1 MAREYT
7 AEFKLEAVKL
17 ANEQR
22 KVGQPVAK
30 VARDLGIRDSVLGKW
45 MKKYNEK
52 KSAANAFP
60 DVAPYD
66 KERFDL
72 QKELAKV
79 TRERDIKKKPW
90 PVKKSKIFFYI
101 VNTIKCRN
109 YVGFSASGYYKW
121 TTRKISS
128 RESANKELL
137 ADIQKIYQ
145 ASKCRYGAPKIHAEL
160 KALGKS
166 CNLKTVQSIMQ
177 KNGIQAILRRK
188 FKIKKQQ
195 TDSSSQ
201 YIRPKLYCRSTK

>member
-1 MAREYT
+1 M
-7 AEFKLEAVKL
+7 
-17 ANEQR
+17 
-22 KVGQPVAK
+22 
-30 VARDLGIRDSVLGKW
+30 
-45 MKKYNEK
+45 
-52 KSAANAFP
+52 
-60 DVAPYD
+60 APYD

-72 QKELAKV
+72 QSKSNKGKRHLKKALASQ
-79 TRERDIKKKPW
+79 
-90 PVKKSKIFFYI
+90 KSKIFFYI
-101 VNTIKCRN
+101 VTAIKYRN

-137 ADIQKIYQ
+137 AAIQKIYQ
-145 ASKCRYGAPKIHAEL
+145 VSKCRYGAPKIHAEL

-166 CNLKTVQSIMQ
+166 CKLKTVQSIMQ

>member
-1 MAREYT
+1 M
-7 AEFKLEAVKL
+7 LL
-17 ANEQR
+17 AFN
-22 KVGQPVAK
+22 
-30 VARDLGIRDSVLGKW
+30 LLIII
-45 MKKYNEK
+45 Y
-52 KSAANAFP
+52 
-60 DVAPYD
+60 PYPITSG
-66 KERFDL
+66 L
-72 QKELAKV
+72 LWKEL
-79 TRERDIKKKPW
+79 
-90 PVKKSKIFFYI
+90 
-101 VNTIKCRN
+101 
-109 YVGFSASGYYKW
+109 YKW

>member
-1 MAREYT
+1 MDTFFSSLPRTKISDIIAFY
-7 AEFKLEAVKL
+7 L
-17 ANEQR
+17 
-22 KVGQPVAK
+22 
-30 VARDLGIRDSVLGKW
+30 
-45 MKKYNEK
+45 
-52 KSAANAFP
+52 FP
-60 DVAPYD
+60 D
-66 KERFDL
+66 
-72 QKELAKV
+72 
-79 TRERDIKKKPW
+79 
-90 PVKKSKIFFYI
+90 
-101 VNTIKCRN
+101 N
-109 YVGFSASGYYKW
+109 
-121 TTRKISS
+121 
-128 RESANKELL
+128 LL

>member
-17 ANEQR
+17 TNEQR

-79 TRERDIKKKPW
+79 TRERDILKKPW

-101 VNTIKCRN
+101 VTAIKYRN